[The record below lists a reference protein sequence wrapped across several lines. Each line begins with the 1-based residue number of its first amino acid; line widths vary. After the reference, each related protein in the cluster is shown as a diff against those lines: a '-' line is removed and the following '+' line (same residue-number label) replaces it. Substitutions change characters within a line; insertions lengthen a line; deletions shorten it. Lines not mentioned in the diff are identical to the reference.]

1 MAITKT
7 EEFFESLDIP
17 THLSDYIDDC
27 EGTAEKV
34 SETLRERGWIALGEH
49 KTVTPEAVKVIVEG
63 SY

>member
-34 SETLRERGWIALGEH
+34 SETLRERGLIALG
-49 KTVTPEAVKVIVEG
+49 
-63 SY
+63 